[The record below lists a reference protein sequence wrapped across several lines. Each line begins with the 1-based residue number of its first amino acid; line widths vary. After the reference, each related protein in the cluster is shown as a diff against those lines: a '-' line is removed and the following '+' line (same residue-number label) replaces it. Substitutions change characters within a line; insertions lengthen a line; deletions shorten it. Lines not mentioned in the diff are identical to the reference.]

1 MILKYKSSKTIHTK
15 VGFDIV
21 STRIISNL
29 KIMLNQLD
37 ACTEVEGNTI
47 RFKCLLRNYT
57 PTSENRVKS
66 IKFLREGEIRL
77 IQTDGNKIKL
87 EWEVKLDSIGFLAML
102 IGMTISFFSYF
113 SLHIELIKAVITG
126 LVICSSIFL
135 VGRYFI
141 IAQMEELIGRSCSN

>member
-1 MILKYKSSKTIHTK
+1 MFLKYKSSKTIHTK
-15 VGFDIV
+15 VNFEIV

-29 KIMLNQLD
+29 RIMLNQLD

-57 PTSENRVKS
+57 STGENRVKS

-77 IQTDGNKIKL
+77 IQTDINKIKL
-87 EWEVKLDSIGFLAML
+87 EWEVKLDSIGFLAIL
-102 IGMTISFFSYF
+102 IGLIVGSFSNY
-113 SLHIELIKAVITG
+113 SLHIELIKAVIAG

-141 IAQMEELIGRSCSN
+141 IAQMEDLIKLSCLN